1 MTIRRISNALLVGLL
16 AAPTALGGGGFADKP
31 GGGLNDPI
39 IEVSG
44 SIGPNQGAVFS
55 LTEAQ
60 ANANYKFDTTTG
72 AMGTVNA
79 MPLIP
84 GQANGANQFIRIKF
98 PIKIN
103 AKKARKSIMKR
114 TVDTAATFNLTP
126 NVQITD
132 QNGNPLA
139 GIPTINGRNVDN
151 VNIANNPGFPA
162 WLDPNNGKNLLL
174 GKNVFAY
181 IATLPTD
188 EDVNSIA
195 AFGNDAT
202 ADTVENAI
210 TEVRVRIVE
219 VNKKTINGFWVLKFD
234 DGTGQPRTLG
244 AQPLTVS
251 GITPKSPVSPP
262 TFVTVNGNPVQVVE
276 SFSRYVVTF
285 SEPVIPQS
293 VGFSAAQVEK
303 YNASNPL
310 IPLLYN
316 ANSGF
321 VPNPDNLLVPLYP
334 NFQISASPNGIQNFR
349 VPFDVRPINP
359 NNLSEFIIDP
369 ILELPGNVDVTL
381 TVLRSTTN
389 VNNTNDPNNPTVSS
403 AATSLY
409 NEAFDDANSSST
421 IFRTNKGRAFTNAP
435 VAPQVIYYTALSGT
449 GIGAINLDGNGFET
463 NDPATARILLLSNQ
477 AQVCSCAT
485 GFSIPGTYLLGCNP
499 NTFGD
504 PGTVAGNP
512 PVVSPPTAPIGLAGN
527 PVGHLGGPTPV
538 PGINEGSTGSTAN
551 VNNPFGIFPKGFE
564 TVVKNSDG
572 NARLARSP
580 LVGAIGDVQVGDF
593 LDTLFFDT
601 LNPVAVNALHA
612 SLLGT
617 ALNRNSIS
625 DPPVPNP
632 PPLRLPVGLQ
642 PLDIVFS
649 KQSLLKPSLVIEGD
663 EVFPAEPITC
673 NPLAP
678 SFSQLLLVENP
689 INPLAGERLPTF
701 AHDGPGTQSFGPAV
715 TFGSRQQIGN
725 FLYVTDRNSGE
736 LKILNSNN
744 FAVIDKLK
752 LPDPEGLGMSPDN
765 KRIYVS
771 NYGDD
776 TVSIVGTDP
785 FGPFF
790 HSEINRIKVGNGPR
804 AVSVQPDGED
814 VFVANYLGNTVSI
827 LDPKTQ
833 TVRKMLTEAS
843 VKRPWDIVL
852 SPRQLISGWQAG
864 IYFGYIASQQT
875 GKVVIYES
883 GPSGATGIGADSIR
897 WEGEGEFTDIKGMT
911 FDPGTFPGASAG
923 VAGGVYVTHRDTN
936 TGLAM
941 VSRLC
946 FSSQLPSAGA
956 FPPVPPPS
964 SVLNA
969 PGIIQRHFTVV
980 STIGGPLVPLSQQLN
995 FGGQDQAPYDVALAD
1010 ITANEF
1016 FSSTPQLIQTNYGS
1030 FTGLQSLAAFSINNK
1045 SPLRISNGAPLPTTA
1060 PDRMYVSF
1068 PGDSRI
1074 EVFDPNATSLKLN
1087 SIQGAVVA
1095 GNLTTYFDQ

>member
-1 MTIRRISNALLVGLL
+1 MTIGRNSIALLVGLF
-16 AAPTALGGGGFADKP
+16 AAPTALCGGGFADKP
-31 GGGLNDPI
+31 GGGVNDPI
-39 IEVSG
+39 IQVSA
-44 SIGPNQGAVFS
+44 SVGPNQGAVFS

-60 ANANYKFDTTTG
+60 ANANYRFDPNTG
-72 AMGTVNA
+72 NMAHVVLNPAPVNP

-98 PIKIN
+98 PININ

-126 NVQITD
+126 NVQISD
-132 QNGNPLA
+132 QNGNPIA

-162 WLDPNNGKNLLL
+162 WLDPNTGKNLLV
-174 GKNVFAY
+174 GKGVFAY

-202 ADTVENAI
+202 PDVVENAI
-210 TEVRVRIVE
+210 TEIRVRIVE

-244 AQPLTVS
+244 AQALSVT
-251 GITPKSPVSPP
+251 GITPKSPVSPAK
-262 TFVTVNGNPVQVVE
+262 FVTVNGNPAQVVE

-285 SEPVIPQS
+285 SEPVVPQS
-293 VGFSAAQVEK
+293 VGFSAAAVEK
-303 YNASNPL
+303 FNATNPVV
-310 IPLLYN
+310 PLLYN
-316 ANSGF
+316 ANSN
-321 VPNPDNLLVPLYP
+321 VIPNPENLLVPLYP
-334 NFQISASPNGIQNFR
+334 NFRISATPNGVLNFT
-349 VPFDVRPINP
+349 VPFDIRPINP
-359 NNLSEFIIDP
+359 NNLSEFVIDP
-369 ILELPGNVDVTL
+369 VLELPGNVDVTL
-381 TVLRSTTN
+381 TVLRSSLN
-389 VNNTNDPNNPTVSS
+389 ANATNDLNNPGVTS

-409 NEAFDDANSSST
+409 NELFDDANTTST
-421 IFRTNKGRAFTNAP
+421 VFRTNKGRAFTNAP
-435 VAPQVIYYTALSGT
+435 VAPGVLYYTSLSGT
-449 GIGAINLDGNGFET
+449 GMGAVNLYGDGLET
-463 NDPATARILLLSNQ
+463 NDPATERLLLVSNLGQ
-477 AQVCSCAT
+477 IGACLTS
-485 GFSIPGTYLLGCNP
+485 PTYLLGCNP

-504 PGTVAGNP
+504 PSAT
-512 PVVSPPTAPIGLAGN
+512 SPIGLGAN
-527 PVGHLGGPTPV
+527 PPGHLGGPTPI
-538 PGINEGSTGSTAN
+538 PGINEGSSGSTAN
-551 VNNPFGIFPKGFE
+551 ANNPFGVFSKGFE
-564 TVVKNSDG
+564 TVVKNSEG
-572 NARLARSP
+572 NPRLTRSP
-580 LVGAIGDVQVGDF
+580 AVGAIGDVQIGDF

-601 LNPVAVNALHA
+601 LNVNANSAFHA

-625 DPPVPNP
+625 DPPTPNP
-632 PPLRLPVGLQ
+632 PPLRLPVGLE
-642 PLDIVFS
+642 PIDIVFS
-649 KQSLLKPSLVIEGD
+649 KQDLLHPAFVLEGA
-663 EVFPAEPITC
+663 EVFGAGAAG
-673 NPLAP
+673 LK
-678 SFSQLLLVENP
+678 LLLPNP
-689 INPLAGERLPTF
+689 INPLAGDVFPTF
-701 AHDGPGTQSFGPAV
+701 GHNGPAPQSFTGTPPTYAA
-715 TFGSRQQIGN
+715 RQQIGN

-744 FAVIDKLK
+744 FSIIDKLN

-765 KRIYVS
+765 RRIYVS

-785 FGPFF
+785 FGAFF
-790 HSEINRIKVGNGPR
+790 HTEINRIKVGNGPR
-804 AVSVQPDGED
+804 SISVQPDGED
-814 VFVANYLGNTVSI
+814 VFVCNFLGNSVSI

-843 VKRPWDIVL
+843 VKRPWEAVL

-883 GPSGATGIGADSIR
+883 GPSGATGIGADAVR
-897 WEGEGEFTDIKGMT
+897 WEGEGQFSEIKGMT
-911 FDPGTFPGASAG
+911 FDPGSFPGASAG
-923 VAGGVYVTHRDTN
+923 VAGGVYVTHRDAN

-941 VSRLC
+941 ISRLC
-946 FSSQLPSAGA
+946 FSSQLPGAGA

-980 STIGGPLVPLSQQLN
+980 GSWGGPLVPLSQQLN
-995 FGGQDQAPYDVALAD
+995 FGGQDQAPYDVALSD
-1010 ITANEF
+1010 ITASEF
-1016 FSSTPQLIQTNYGS
+1016 FSTAPQLLQTNFGA
-1030 FTGLQSLAAFSINNK
+1030 FTGLQSLAAFSVNNK
-1045 SPLRISNGAPLPTTA
+1045 SPLRISNGAPLPTTS

-1074 EVFDPNATSLKLN
+1074 EVLDPNSTSLKLN
-1087 SIQGAVVA
+1087 SITGAVVA

>member
-1 MTIRRISNALLVGLL
+1 MTIRRISSAVLVGLL
-16 AAPTALGGGGFADKP
+16 ATPAAFGGKGFADKP
-31 GGGLNDPI
+31 GGGINDPI
-39 IEVSG
+39 IQVSA

-60 ANANYKFDTTTG
+60 ANANYRFDPNTG
-72 AMGTVNA
+72 NMAHVVLNPTSVNP

-98 PIKIN
+98 PMNIN

-174 GKNVFAY
+174 GKSVFAY

-195 AFGNDAT
+195 AFGNDGT
-202 ADTVENAI
+202 ADTVEAAI

-234 DGTGQPRTLG
+234 DGTGAPRTAG
-244 AQPLTVS
+244 AQPLTVT

-262 TFVTVNGNPVQVVE
+262 TFVTINGNPAQVIE
-276 SFSRYVVTF
+276 SFSRYVLTF
-285 SEPVIPQS
+285 SEPVVPQS
-293 VGFSAAQVEK
+293 VGFSAAAVEAF
-303 YNASNPL
+303 NAANPV

-316 ANSGF
+316 ANSN
-321 VPNPDNLLVPLYP
+321 VIPNPANLLVPLYP
-334 NFQISASPNGIQNFR
+334 NFRITATPNGVVNFT

-359 NNLSEFIIDP
+359 NNLSEYIIDP
-369 ILELPGNVDVTL
+369 VLELPGNVDITL
-381 TVLRSTTN
+381 TALRAAVNS
-389 VNNTNDPNNPTVSS
+389 NNTNDPVNQTVTS
-403 AATSLY
+403 APTSLY
-409 NEAFDDANSSST
+409 NELFDDAASST
-421 IFRTNKGRAFTNAP
+421 KNFRSNKGRAFTNAP
-435 VAPQVIYYTALSGT
+435 VAPGVLYYSCLSGS
-449 GIGAINLDGNGFET
+449 GLGAVNLNGDGMET
-463 NDPATARILLLSNQ
+463 NDPATERLILVSNLTQ
-477 AQVCSCAT
+477 ITACLT
-485 GFSIPGTYLLGCNP
+485 NPTYLLGCNP

-504 PGTVAGNP
+504 GSA
-512 PVVSPPTAPIGLAGN
+512 VSPIGLGAN
-527 PVGHLGGPTPV
+527 PPGHLGGPTPI
-538 PGINEGSTGSTAN
+538 PGINEGSSGSTAN
-551 VNNPFGIFPKGFE
+551 ANNPFGIFSQGFE
-564 TVVKNSDG
+564 TVVKNSEG
-572 NARLARSP
+572 NPRLARNPS
-580 LVGAIGDVQVGDF
+580 VGSIGDVQVGDF

-601 LNPVAVNALHA
+601 LNPWVNAAFHA

-625 DPPVPNP
+625 DPPLPNP
-632 PPLRLPVGLQ
+632 PPLRLPVGLE

-649 KQSLLKPSLVIEGD
+649 KQDLLHPAFVLEGE
-663 EVFPAEPITC
+663 EVFGAGGGG
-673 NPLAP
+673 LKM
-678 SFSQLLLVENP
+678 LLPNP
-689 INPLAGERLPTF
+689 INPLAGDVFPTF
-701 AHDGPGTQSFGPAV
+701 AHNGPNPQSFTAGV
-715 TFGSRQQIGN
+715 TYGARQQIGN
-725 FLYVTDRNSGE
+725 FLYITDRNSGE

-752 LPDPEGLGMSPDN
+752 LPDPEGLGLSPDN

-776 TVSIVGTDP
+776 TVSIVGSDP
-785 FGPFF
+785 FGAFF
-790 HSEINRIKVGNGPR
+790 HTEINRIKVGNGPR
-804 AVSVQPDGED
+804 AVAVQPDGED
-814 VFVANYLGNTVSI
+814 VFVCNYLGNSVSI

-843 VKRPWDIVL
+843 VKRPWDVVL
-852 SPRQLISGWQAG
+852 SPRQLISGWTAG

-875 GKVVIYES
+875 AKVVIYES
-883 GPSGATGIGADSIR
+883 GPSGATGIGADSVR
-897 WEGEGEFTDIKGMT
+897 WEGEGQFSDIKGMT
-911 FDPGTFPGASAG
+911 FDPGSFPGASAG
-923 VAGGVYVTHRDTN
+923 TAGGVYVTHRDTN

-941 VSRLC
+941 ISRLC

-980 STIGGPLVPLSQQLN
+980 GTWGGPLVPLSQQLN
-995 FGGQDQAPYDVALAD
+995 FGGQD
-1010 ITANEF
+1010 
-1016 FSSTPQLIQTNYGS
+1016 
-1030 FTGLQSLAAFSINNK
+1030 
-1045 SPLRISNGAPLPTTA
+1045 
-1060 PDRMYVSF
+1060 
-1068 PGDSRI
+1068 
-1074 EVFDPNATSLKLN
+1074 
-1087 SIQGAVVA
+1087 
-1095 GNLTTYFDQ
+1095 